1 MFFLRSF
8 EAKNKAIDKKVR
20 KVMKKYMEYDLK
32 NKKLKFPKYTVHIKC
47 VGGGFVT
54 KRLNEEEVINYLL
67 MPIGELTEIIPYT
80 HKNEFI
86 DSDVGFNKQF
96 HDSINNIKLKYKEKA
111 LNYIEESN
119 KNIIFWVG
127 ILTLIFTIT
136 GVIISIISLNK

>member
-1 MFFLRSF
+1 
-8 EAKNKAIDKKVR
+8 
-20 KVMKKYMEYDLK
+20 
-32 NKKLKFPKYTVHIKC
+32 
-47 VGGGFVT
+47 
-54 KRLNEEEVINYLL
+54 

>member
-1 MFFLRSF
+1 MFFVRSF

-32 NKKLKFPKYTVHIKC
+32 HKKLKFPRFTVHKKC
-47 VGGGFVT
+47 KVGFVT
-54 KRLNEEEVINYLL
+54 KKLNDEEIIEYIL
-67 MPIGELTEIIPYT
+67 MPIGEVMEVIPYT
-80 HKNEFI
+80 YKDEFI

-96 HDSINNIKLKYKEKA
+96 HDSINNTKKIYKEKA

-127 ILTLIFTIT
+127 ILTLFFTIT
-136 GVIISIISLNK
+136 GVVISIISLNK